1 MTHAPTICSAP
12 HRFSLLCSASLLF
25 LVPPH
30 IATAQSMLPPISIG
44 SEPRER
50 ASDRNGARAEQ
61 AEPIIGAPSTPSTDY
76 TVDRQGMNM
85 TSLGGVNAIRAVANL
100 PGVDA
105 PAIDP
110 YGMAN
115 LPGGNKGIRIR
126 GELVGGGNS
135 LGTVEGLPL
144 SGINPGPGVN
154 WLIDNEDLSKI
165 VLRQGPVPSDVTSY
179 FTIGGV
185 IDSRLRW
192 PEKKMGGEISQSVGS
207 FGFLRTFARVDSGE
221 ILDGTT
227 RIFVSGSWTDAD
239 KWRGEGKSPQGKS
252 GFAIGVETK
261 PVDAFEAKIFAA
273 KTSFDE
279 HNYRGLTYE
288 QASNLGLYRR
298 FDFNAFPG
306 ATRSDQVNWRG
317 YNLQHFDL
325 WTTFA
330 EFTLRLNED
339 MRIVVKPYYF
349 YEGGYYLD
357 GTQNGRIRRWIID
370 HDFFGVTS
378 ELQTR
383 ILDTDVKIGHW
394 FGQHNLPGPPTAW
407 QTYEP
412 NALGGLVNSNW
423 AILAQQTHPNTYHSV
438 HGLASRAFGPLFV
451 EAGARYI
458 WQTLAGI
465 DEHAPTQGMGDV
477 SYDTALALSPGVL
490 LDRSVQPF
498 TVGNFL
504 PYGALSYRLTD
515 DITLRASAGVG
526 YGRLSYDVWPVY
538 QQNAATL
545 LGKGLTADAMWRQLR
560 PETAEMVDFG
570 LRWSFA
576 GPYGSGYIEPVG
588 FYSRNHHK
596 LVPYNPGLGVSYGQN
611 VGESEGH
618 GAQLMAHY
626 SPHASLDLFAS
637 VGYQSLVF
645 VEDLPALPGASAA
658 TLASLRVTGK
668 QLPNVPYWTASTGFN
683 WRIDQFTVTPIVH
696 IVGDRSG
703 DTSGAQR
710 IPGYGVVD
718 LAVKYEHALEWGQ
731 TLEAGITVAN
741 LFDQRYIGQISNDYF
756 QQFSSS
762 GIYFPGAPRTVLGKV
777 GIKF

>member
-1 MTHAPTICSAP
+1 MLRRFSFCGASFLAIAEVVGAASAQTALPTIDVGSVAQAARRGADSAAP
-12 HRFSLLCSASLLF
+12 
-25 LVPPH
+25 
-30 IATAQSMLPPISIG
+30 G
-44 SEPRER
+44 S
-50 ASDRNGARAEQ
+50 
-61 AEPIIGAPSTPSTDY
+61 IIGAPSTPSTDY

-85 TSLGGVNAIRAVANL
+85 TSLGGVNPIRAIANL

-115 LPGGNKGIRIR
+115 LPGGNKGVRIR

-154 WLIDNEDLSKI
+154 WLVDNENLSKI
-165 VLRQGPVPSDVTSY
+165 MLRQGPVSSDVNSY
-179 FTIGGV
+179 FTVGGV
-185 IDSRLRW
+185 IESRLRW

-227 RIFVSGSWTDAD
+227 KLFVSGTWSDAE

-261 PVDAFEAKIFAA
+261 PVENFEAKVFAA

-279 HNYRGLTYE
+279 HNYRGLSYQ
-288 QASNLGLYRR
+288 QASDLGRYRS
-298 FDFNAFPG
+298 FDFNTTPG
-306 ATRSDQVNWRG
+306 LLKSDQVAWYG

-339 MRIVVKPYYF
+339 TRFVVKPYYF
-349 YEGGYYLD
+349 YENGYYLD
-357 GTQNGRIRRWIID
+357 GTQNGKIRRWVID
-370 HDFFGVTS
+370 HDFWGVTS

-383 ILDTDVKIGHW
+383 FVETDVKLGHW

-407 QTYEP
+407 QTYDP
-412 NALGGLVNSNW
+412 TASGGLINSGW
-423 AILAQQTHPNTYHSV
+423 SILAQQTHPNTYNSV
-438 HGLASRAFGPLFV
+438 YGLASRSFGPLFV
-451 EAGARYI
+451 EAGARYV

-465 DEHAPTQGMGDV
+465 DEHAVTPGMGDV

-490 LDRSVQPF
+490 TNRSVQPF

-504 PYGALSYRLTD
+504 PYGALSYQLTD
-515 DITLRASAGVG
+515 DILLHASASVG
-526 YGRLSYDVWPVY
+526 YGRLSYDLWPAY
-538 QQNAATL
+538 QQNAATFL
-545 LGKGLTADAMWRQLR
+545 SKGLTADAMWRQLR

-576 GPYGSGYIEPVG
+576 GAYGSGYIEPIG

-596 LVPYNPGLGVSYGQN
+596 LVPYDPGIGVSYGQN
-611 VGESEGH
+611 VGESEGL
-618 GAQLMAHY
+618 GAQLMAHF
-626 SPHASLDLFAS
+626 PPQEAIDLFAS
-637 VGYQSLVF
+637 VGYQTLVF

-658 TLASLRVTGK
+658 TLASLKVAGK
-668 QLPNVPYWTASTGFN
+668 QVPDVPYWIASVGAN
-683 WRIDQFTVTPIVH
+683 WRIGQFTLTPIVH
-696 IVGDRSG
+696 VVGDRMG
-703 DTSGAQR
+703 DTTGRQP
-710 IPGYGVVD
+710 IPGYGLLD

-762 GIYFPGAPRTVLGKV
+762 GIYFPGAPRTVVGKV
-777 GIKF
+777 GIRF